1 MINLSSLSKT
11 SIFLWSALAL
21 GLGYIGFMVYSFGVL
36 ALTGLPAGLFVL
48 LALISIRKSIRS
60 MQEISAVCAAGAAG
74 EMETRIIGITDKGE
88 IAEAQHNLNRLMDV
102 SDTFIRE
109 SSASLGCISK
119 GIFYRT
125 MIQRGLLGSFGQAA
139 GIINKASASMR
150 VKFSDFARLTDDFE
164 DQIMKVVH
172 LVDDSAGDL
181 RMTAQSLSDNVG
193 ISREATGEINI
204 NARQTSE
211 NVNTVA
217 AASEELSA
225 AVNEIG
231 QQVSLSS
238 ETASR
243 AVRESHETHSIIK
256 GLSEAANQIG
266 EVVDLIREIAEQT
279 NLLALNATIE
289 AARAGEAGKGFAVV
303 ASEVKALA
311 TQTARA
317 TESISSQVKL
327 IQDKTDTSVSAI
339 ENVAKTIE
347 NMSAITSA
355 ISAAVEEQD
364 AATQEISRNMQ
375 QAAQGTGN
383 VTGNV
388 GNVAERIEETGRSAS
403 DMLASSD
410 SLKSEATTMKQQVI
424 SYLERARAVSG

>member
-1 MINLSSLSKT
+1 
-11 SIFLWSALAL
+11 
-21 GLGYIGFMVYSFGVL
+21 
-36 ALTGLPAGLFVL
+36 
-48 LALISIRKSIRS
+48 
-60 MQEISAVCAAGAAG
+60 
-74 EMETRIIGITDKGE
+74 
-88 IAEAQHNLNRLMDV
+88 
-102 SDTFIRE
+102 
-109 SSASLGCISK
+109 
-119 GIFYRT
+119 
-125 MIQRGLLGSFGQAA
+125 
-139 GIINKASASMR
+139 
-150 VKFSDFARLTDDFE
+150 
-164 DQIMKVVH
+164 
-172 LVDDSAGDL
+172 
-181 RMTAQSLSDNVG
+181 TAQSLSDNVG

-339 ENVAKTIE
+339 ENVARTIE
-347 NMSAITSA
+347 NMSAVTSA